1 MTVSTLVVLLT
12 NNSVTLLEVGGG
24 GGQQNRI
31 EAGKRGNQGLW
42 LSSSRPPR
50 KREIANLKQRTPHS
64 AGCVSLAAS

>member
-24 GGQQNRI
+24 GGQQNRR
-31 EAGKRGNQGLW
+31 EAGKKRNQGLW
-42 LSSSRPPR
+42 LSSSRPPSN
-50 KREIANLKQRTPHS
+50 REIASLKQGTPHS